1 LREDGSTHP
10 VGWAKSRTRLNRVGK
25 ALRRFCPRG
34 TAVRRVLPA
43 LLLAIIASAAHA
55 QSYPTHPI
63 RVIVGPGPDIVAR
76 LFAPKMAA
84 VLGGQVVVEPRP
96 GAGGVI
102 AAQAVANAPADG
114 YLLLQA
120 TASYTINT
128 ATGMLPLDIAK
139 DFAPIELVSTTP
151 FVLVVNPSVPAKT
164 LGELIAYAKANPG
177 KLNYASSGV
186 GTPPHLA
193 GELFKSMAGL
203 DIVHVPF
210 REANSGLDSVMSGA
224 TQMMFSIPSVAKAQ
238 IASGTVRGIAVTSPH
253 ASPLVPG
260 LPSLAEAGL
269 PGFAVIGWN
278 GFVAPKGT
286 PAPIIAKLSAA
297 LAAGLDDQ
305 ALRQRLA
312 AVGYETAAKNS
323 PEEFVR
329 FLTADIAKWRDLVA
343 KTKMKV
349 K

>member
-1 LREDGSTHP
+1 MR
-10 VGWAKSRTRLNRVGK
+10 R
-25 ALRRFCPRG
+25 ALP
-34 TAVRRVLPA
+34 T
-43 LLLAIIASAAHA
+43 LLLSASAHA
-55 QSYPTHPI
+55 QTYPAHPI

-84 VLGGQVVVEPRP
+84 ALGRQVIVEPRP

-102 AAQAVANAPADG
+102 AAQTVANAAPDG

-128 ATGMLPLDIAK
+128 ATGTLPLDLAR

-164 LGELIAYAKANPG
+164 LSELIAYAKANPG

-193 GELFKSMAGL
+193 GELFKSMAGV

-210 REANSGLDSVMSGA
+210 REANSALDSVMSGA
-224 TQMMFSIPSVAKAQ
+224 TQMMFSIASVAQAQ
-238 IASGTVRGIAVTSPH
+238 IASGTVRGIAVTSAKP
-253 ASPLVPG
+253 SPLVPG

-278 GFVAPKGT
+278 GFVAPRGT
-286 PAPIIAKLSAA
+286 PAPVIAKLNAA
-297 LAAGLDDQ
+297 LASGLDD
-305 ALRQRLA
+305 APLRQRLA
-312 AVGYETAAKNS
+312 GVGYETAAKNS
-323 PEEFVR
+323 PAEFAR
-329 FLTADIAKWRDLVA
+329 FLDADTAKWRDLVA
-343 KTKMKV
+343 KARMKL

>member
-1 LREDGSTHP
+1 MRD
-10 VGWAKSRTRLNRVGK
+10 VGWAKSLAPLARVRT
-25 ALRRFCPRG
+25 ALRRCCPRG
-34 TAVRRVLPA
+34 AVVRCAVPI
-43 LLLAIIASAAHA
+43 LLLAIISSAHA
-55 QSYPTHPI
+55 QTYPSRPI

-76 LFAPKMAA
+76 LFAPKLTD
-84 VLGGQVVVEPRP
+84 VLGQQVVVEPRP

-102 AAQAVANAPADG
+102 AAQLVANAAPDG

-128 ATGMLPLDIAK
+128 AMGTLPLDLAK
-139 DFAPIELVSTTP
+139 DFAPIALVSTTP
-151 FVLVVNPSVPAKT
+151 FVLVVNPSVPVKS
-164 LGELIAYAKANPG
+164 LGELIAYAKLNPG

-193 GELFKSMAGL
+193 GELFKSMAQV

-210 REANSGLDSVMSGA
+210 REANAALNSVVSGA
-224 TQMMFSIPSVAKAQ
+224 TQMMFSIASVAQAQ
-238 IASGTVRGIAVTSPH
+238 IAGGTVRGIAVTLPQ

-260 LPSLAEAGL
+260 LPSVAEAGL

-286 PAPIIAKLSAA
+286 PDAIVAKLNAA
-297 LAAGLDDQ
+297 LAAGLDDA

-312 AVGYETAAKNS
+312 AAGYETAAKRPTRRNGS
-323 PEEFVR
+323 TSSLRPR
-329 FLTADIAKWRDLVA
+329 
-343 KTKMKV
+343 
-349 K
+349 

>member
-1 LREDGSTHP
+1 M
-10 VGWAKSRTRLNRVGK
+10 
-25 ALRRFCPRG
+25 
-34 TAVRRVLPA
+34 RRVLLRLIA
-43 LLLAIIASAAHA
+43 LVLSGIAIADLAHA

-76 LFAPKMAA
+76 LFAPKMAQA
-84 VLGGQVVVEPRP
+84 LGQQVIVEPRP

-128 ATGMLPLDIAK
+128 VTGTLPLDLTK

-164 LGELIAYAKANPG
+164 LAELIAYAKANPG

-193 GELFKSMAGL
+193 GELFKSVTGV
-203 DIVHVPF
+203 DVVHVPF
-210 REANSGLDSVMSGA
+210 REANSALDSVMSGS
-224 TQMMFSIPSVAKAQ
+224 TQMMFSIASVAQAQ
-238 IASGTVRGIAVTSPH
+238 IAARTVRGIAVTSAQ

-286 PAPIIAKLSAA
+286 PAPVIARLNAA
-297 LAAGLDDQ
+297 LTAGLDDP

-323 PEEFVR
+323 PQEFAV
-329 FLTADIAKWRDLVA
+329 FIAADTAKWRDLVA
-343 KTKMKV
+343 KTNMKAN
-349 K
+349 

>member
-1 LREDGSTHP
+1 MREDL
-10 VGWAKSRTRLNRVGK
+10 VGWAKSLAPLVRVGK
-25 ALRRFCPRG
+25 ALLRFCPRG
-34 TAVRRVLPA
+34 AVVRRA
-43 LLLAIIASAAHA
+43 LLTLLFIASAAHA
-55 QSYPTHPI
+55 QTYPTRPI

-84 VLGGQVVVEPRP
+84 ALGGQVIVEPRP

-102 AAQAVANAPADG
+102 AAQAVANATADG
-114 YLLLQA
+114 YMLLQA
-120 TASYTINT
+120 TASYTINSAIGT
-128 ATGMLPLDIAK
+128 LPLDLVK

-164 LGELIAYAKANPG
+164 LSELIAYAKANPG

-193 GELFKSMAGL
+193 GELFKSMAGV

-210 REANSGLDSVMSGA
+210 REANSALDSVMSGS
-224 TQMMFSIPSVAKAQ
+224 TQMMFSIASVAQAQ
-238 IASGTVRGIAVTSPH
+238 IASGTVRGIAVTSAK
-253 ASPLVPG
+253 ASSLVPG

-286 PAPIIAKLSAA
+286 PAPVVARLNAA
-297 LAAGLDDQ
+297 LAAGLDDA
-305 ALRQRLA
+305 ALRARLA
-312 AVGYETAAKNS
+312 GVGYETAAKNS
-323 PEEFVR
+323 PEEFSR
-329 FLTADIAKWRDLVA
+329 FLEADMAKWRDLVA
-343 KTKMKV
+343 KTKLKLNA